1 MKKAVAE
8 TPHLLAELVKLVR
21 GETHHARILSHTDI
35 DMQEAATAA
44 LAAIATGEEP
54 DRGALGVLGVLAN
67 EQHPLSNP
75 DNVARAVLLASP
87 SLADE
92 VIRDGYAQAARTIG
106 SHIKTLAGIWL
117 DKDLLLLYRRRLET
131 VFTAPGLI
139 MADRKPRPA
148 PTTLKSAG
156 YGERPETVYVPPYRG
171 ISDEK
176 LYRIAEAL
184 YHPTRLEPMSPPETV
199 LVNNVVYSIMQA
211 ILENRYTMV
220 AYAAADTLA
229 GEGPI
234 TVFGPVGKPLL
245 TRSGAAAGLNEV
257 LDIVEQFFKAAGR
270 RVNRKFLL
278 NYFSRIV
285 SIVRL
290 GEEVVGG
297 RLDIYNVRPFCEA
310 VGGELLEKVRA
321 DVKAIRNGGDAENA
335 YAVTWSETDPLSP
348 LAQLHIYLNTAPY
361 LTQQKL
367 DLLEYL
373 ATSMIALTTTYVRTE
388 GHTDR
393 MGYMRLKLRQAR
405 ESAKTL
411 TQHLLPVNAYIPA
424 GGPKG
429 LEKIAWAFI
438 AHMTGV

>member
-1 MKKAVAE
+1 
-8 TPHLLAELVKLVR
+8 
-21 GETHHARILSHTDI
+21 
-35 DMQEAATAA
+35 
-44 LAAIATGEEP
+44 
-54 DRGALGVLGVLAN
+54 
-67 EQHPLSNP
+67 
-75 DNVARAVLLASP
+75 
-87 SLADE
+87 
-92 VIRDGYAQAARTIG
+92 
-106 SHIKTLAGIWL
+106 
-117 DKDLLLLYRRRLET
+117 
-131 VFTAPGLI
+131 
-139 MADRKPRPA
+139 
-148 PTTLKSAG
+148 
-156 YGERPETVYVPPYRG
+156 
-171 ISDEK
+171 
-176 LYRIAEAL
+176 
-184 YHPTRLEPMSPPETV
+184 
-199 LVNNVVYSIMQA
+199 MQA

-220 AYAAADTLA
+220 AYAAADILA
-229 GEGPI
+229 GEGPM
-234 TVFGPVGKPLL
+234 TVFGPAGKPLL
-245 TRSGAAAGLNEV
+245 TRSGAAASLSEV

-348 LAQLHIYLNTAPY
+348 LAQLHIYLNAAPY

-367 DLLEYL
+367 DLLEDL
-373 ATSMIALTTTYVRTE
+373 ATSMITITTTYVRTE

-393 MGYMRLKLRQAR
+393 MGYMTLKLRQAK
-405 ESAKTL
+405 ESARTL
-411 TQHLLPVNAYIPA
+411 IQHLLPVNAYVPV

-429 LEKIAWAFI
+429 LEKIAWTLI